1 MKDLKNTQHRDTK
14 LMIKD
19 IYIYLVL
26 LAVVV
31 IFSVIKLDSVEMF
44 GKGHFLSP
52 HSLISLARQSAPIIS
67 ISCGFTLIM
76 IAGYMDLSVGSA
88 MSLCGVVYAL
98 VVRSDGSFLLG
109 FAAAILVGI
118 LCGFING
125 MLVMKL
131 RITPVIATLVTMN
144 LFKGTALLIV
154 PDGISAIKSVEGAK
168 LPEWMSYY
176 ARNDALLGLPAA
188 FIVSIVL
195 VLVIAI
201 IQRKTVIG
209 KYAAAIGG
217 NSTAAELSG
226 INVVKIVRV
235 LYIITGILSAFAG
248 VALAS
253 YNSLGNPLAGDGM
266 ETDCII
272 AVLLGGTAFTGGE
285 GSVVKSVIG
294 AVIIMCLTTGLLTV
308 IEPYYQNFAKSLI
321 LIFAVTINHLLSRQ
335 KICA

>member
-1 MKDLKNTQHRDTK
+1 MKDLKNIRHKDTRSI
-14 LMIKD
+14 IKD

-31 IFSVIKLDSVEMF
+31 VFSVIKLDQVEMF
-44 GKGHFLSP
+44 GKGHFLSS
-52 HSLISLARQSAPIIS
+52 HCLISLARQSAPIIA
-67 ISCGFTLIM
+67 ISCGFTLMM

-98 VVRSDGSFLLG
+98 VVRSGGSFFIG
-109 FAAAILVGI
+109 FIAAILVGI
-118 LCGFING
+118 LCGYING
-125 MLVMKL
+125 ILVMKL

-144 LFKGTALLIV
+144 LFKGIALLIV
-154 PDGISAIKSVEGAK
+154 PDGISAIKSVPGAS
-168 LPEWMSYY
+168 LPDWMSFY
-176 ARNDALLGLPAA
+176 ARNDVLLGLPAA
-188 FIVSIVL
+188 FFVSIAL
-195 VLVIAI
+195 VVIVAI
-201 IQRKTVIG
+201 TQRKTVIG

-226 INVVKIVRV
+226 INVVKIVRI
-235 LYIITGILSAFAG
+235 LYIITGVLSAFAG

-308 IEPYYQNFAKSLI
+308 IEPYYQGFAKSLI
-321 LIFAVTINHLLSRQ
+321 LVFAVTINHLLSRQ
-335 KICA
+335 RVCA